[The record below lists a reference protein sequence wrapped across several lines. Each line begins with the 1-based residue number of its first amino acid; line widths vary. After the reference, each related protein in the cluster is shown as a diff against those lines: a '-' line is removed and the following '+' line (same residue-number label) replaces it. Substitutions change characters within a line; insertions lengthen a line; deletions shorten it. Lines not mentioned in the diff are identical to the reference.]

1 MKKIPYAVAVAKQAE
16 VLDRHRP
23 ALAAAARTFA
33 DRVAPDAVIGLLG
46 IGASYYAGLSALREL
61 WRAGRRAILV
71 DAGQLWEDPSVNVVD
86 AYLAISASGE
96 SRETVQ
102 AIRALREA
110 GAPVLVAAVMAQD
123 TERLGA
129 ISDQSIPCADPEDS
143 VPATV
148 SYMGTLQALSFLVAA
163 LGGEDLAAL
172 ERDWSAVPAAIDAL
186 GAELEGP
193 ADAVVA
199 RLVSTTAFDFVGD
212 KDSLGSAAEGA
223 LLFREA
229 PRLPTTWFQS
239 RSYLHGPMESLQ
251 GDRGIVLVG
260 DAGEDGLSIIARQAA
275 EIDCPRVTITHAPQD
290 DGNVPQLVVPD
301 LGGGLIRAAV
311 EMAALQVLSG
321 RLAVALDRTSGR
333 FRYPQDQLKLDRVPD
348 PEPTH

>member
-1 MKKIPYAVAVAKQAE
+1 MKKIPYAAAVAKQAE
-16 VLDRHRP
+16 VLERNRP
-23 ALAAAARTFA
+23 ALPPAARAFA
-33 DRVAPDAVIGLLG
+33 DRVGFDAVIGVMG
-46 IGASYYAGLSALREL
+46 IGASHYAGLSALREL
-61 WRAGRRAILV
+61 WKTGRRAILV
-71 DAGQLWEDPSVNVVD
+71 DAGQLWEDPEVSVAD

-110 GAPVLVAAVMAQD
+110 GKPVLVAAVMAQD
-123 TERLGA
+123 TERLA
-129 ISDQSIPCADPEDS
+129 SISDDSIPCADPEDS

-163 LGGEDLAAL
+163 LGGADLARL
-172 ERDWSAVPAAIDAL
+172 ERAWAAVPAAIDEVL
-186 GAELEGP
+186 AELEAP
-193 ADAVVA
+193 ADEVVDRFA
-199 RLVSTTAFDFVGD
+199 STTAFDFVGD

-229 PRLPTTWFQS
+229 PRLPTAWFDS

-260 DAGEDGLSIIARQAA
+260 DASEDGLQIIARQAA
-275 EIDCPRVTITHAPQD
+275 EIDCPRVTITHVPQD
-290 DGNVPQLVVPD
+290 ESDVPQLVVPD
-301 LGGGLIRAAV
+301 LGDGLIRAAL

-321 RLAVALDRTSGR
+321 RLATRLQRTSGT

-348 PEPTH
+348 PTH